1 MAETEEAS
9 SSHSSAEYE
18 GTTQLDGEFKLEPR
32 EKVAF
37 TILMVMSFYAS
48 LESTAIGVALPV
60 TLFPLE
66 LLFDHFDNR

>member
-1 MAETEEAS
+1 MAETGEAS
-9 SSHSSAEYE
+9 SSHSSE
-18 GTTQLDGEFKLEPR
+18 GTAQLDGEFKLEPR

-60 TLFPLE
+60 TLFPVE
-66 LLFDHFDNR
+66 LLFDHFDNC